1 MLENIDPYW
10 IALSCILA
18 GGISAIVLPYV
29 GKVFDQSTTF
39 NPSYFVPLCFTVA
52 IGAIGLMPDPV
63 PAMIPQVITQLFVMG
78 YGLQA
83 VGNFATTRV
92 IKTLSKK

>member
-10 IALSCILA
+10 IALSCIIV
-18 GGISAIVLPYV
+18 GGISAILLPYL

-39 NPSYFVPLCFTVA
+39 NPTYFVPLCFTVV
-52 IGAIGLMPDPV
+52 IGAIGLIPDPV
-63 PAMIPQVITQLFVMG
+63 PALVPQMITQLFVMG

-92 IKTLSKK
+92 IKSRIKK